1 MIWQSWV
8 SERKLYRTTFDYLD
22 GKNQPVGFF
31 RSLFNALCEAATG
44 DTRTSH
50 ALVRHNYQRLLD
62 KIDSGSDSYSPME
75 YRRALHNPDYRDVI
89 QKTIVRHPS
98 DWYFKKD
105 DAIWQPFLNALEK
118 EAPEWKQY
126 SEDFLDR
133 MVWMQDVTTEKLGPS
148 LWHMHPVM
156 FLGVLKIINRISIV
170 YKNYNYKLDYAL
182 DKQMDLKGGN
192 APTYGNYGA
201 VTRQQVREYMDPETH
216 QENSELYQF
225 LDISAPSGV
234 SRNELAKLLAGKG
247 SLSGKKDIFINA
259 AYKYS
264 VNEVYLVSH
273 ALLET
278 DNGMHG
284 FANGRKSYN
293 GRPVY
298 NMYGIGV
305 FPNNTNNGITVAYRN
320 G

>member
-1 MIWQSWV
+1 
-8 SERKLYRTTFDYLD
+8 
-22 GKNQPVGFF
+22 
-31 RSLFNALCEAATG
+31 
-44 DTRTSH
+44 
-50 ALVRHNYQRLLD
+50 
-62 KIDSGSDSYSPME
+62 
-75 YRRALHNPDYRDVI
+75 
-89 QKTIVRHPS
+89 
-98 DWYFKKD
+98 
-105 DAIWQPFLNALEK
+105 
-118 EAPEWKQY
+118 
-126 SEDFLDR
+126 
-133 MVWMQDVTTEKLGPS
+133 
-148 LWHMHPVM
+148 
-156 FLGVLKIINRISIV
+156 
-170 YKNYNYKLDYAL
+170 YKLDYAL